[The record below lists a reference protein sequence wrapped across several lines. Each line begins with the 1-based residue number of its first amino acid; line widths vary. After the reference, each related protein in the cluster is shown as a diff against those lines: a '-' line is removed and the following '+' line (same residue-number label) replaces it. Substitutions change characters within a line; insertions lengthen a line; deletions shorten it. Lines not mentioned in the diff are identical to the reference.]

1 MMADNIDKSII
12 VRNLTKKFGGF
23 TAVDHISFDV
33 RKGEIFGFLGANGAG
48 KTTAM
53 RILCGLSIPT
63 SGDGSVAGFDIRT
76 QQEEIKKHIGYMSQR
91 FTLYPD
97 LKVCENIELFGG
109 IYGLND
115 RQIEEKRLSMLQR
128 LGLDDVSDMFVRDMP
143 LGWKQKLAFSIAMI
157 HDPEILFLDE
167 PTGGVDPKTRRNFWD
182 MINEAAQSGM
192 TIFVT
197 THYMDEAEYCDRVS
211 IMVDGRIEDLDSPAA
226 LKEKY
231 GAKDMDEVF
240 ALLAGRAERENKL

>member
-1 MMADNIDKSII
+1 MKTDNIDKSIS
-12 VRNLTKKFGGF
+12 VRDLTKKFGDF

-33 RKGEIFGFLGANGAG
+33 AKGEIFGFLGANGAG

-53 RILCGLSIPT
+53 RILCGLSLPT
-63 SGDGSVAGFDIRT
+63 SGDGTVAGFDIRT
-76 QQEEIKKHIGYMSQR
+76 GQEEIKKHIGYMSQR

-115 RQIEEKRLSMLQR
+115 RQIEEKRRSMLQR
-128 LGLDDVSDMFVRDMP
+128 LALEEVSNMYVKEMP

-182 MINEAAQSGM
+182 MINEAAESGI
-192 TIFVT
+192 TVFVT

-211 IMVDGRIEDLDSPAA
+211 IMVDGRIEDLDSPVA
-226 LKEKY
+226 LKKKY
-231 GAKDMDEVF
+231 GAKDMDGVF
-240 ALLAGRAERENKL
+240 TLLAGRAER